1 MHCLFLYKNKQSVIL
16 NLFYS
21 SHANN
26 CLVYGKSPK
35 SDVKKGEFS
44 SNKLWFSTNIYIS
57 YSRVVSN
64 FSSLISILLKNLK
77 ISIILPR
84 FY

>member
-44 SNKLWFSTNIYIS
+44 SNKL
-57 YSRVVSN
+57 
-64 FSSLISILLKNLK
+64 
-77 ISIILPR
+77 
-84 FY
+84 